1 MDFAEFIKQERLEEF
16 PPAWIADVKGE
27 FVFENENYQ
36 IKTEDLSIDYKDLI
50 KEAKRLCIVCN
61 KVFSNSYSYLVHNI
75 DHLTIPLDKLNIE
88 VPLQQNDS
96 QKQQLHYSCVN
107 MLTEEMDNRHGP
119 PGVNSRSLTAAQSAA
134 ELEVLK
140 EIENV
145 YFTPPS
151 EFNAARYALEHV
163 PSYTNCDEIEQMF
176 TKLKRQQQ
184 VVSGKALHLISQQR
198 DNCDREFG
206 EIQNIRQQLS
216 ETLSTC
222 KKAREKLRSASNHL
236 TISTFVILANVRKR
250 QIIKSVLKSLD
261 LLRSLRSVEKDVAE
275 LITKKQY
282 FEAIELIM
290 QSKKAASNNKE
301 YKCIADL
308 ASRLQD
314 TLDMTEEKL
323 DSVLSSMCYNFDPIV
338 FAKLKSAYDLLGKT
352 QAAMEQLHMHYSSA
366 VNESAFE
373 AVKPFVDNVSM
384 ETKFQE
390 LCRSVPTTKAP
401 LCLLNLCEKL
411 FLVMRSYYLL
421 VNWYSKHEESSM
433 VTNVFDIEKNV
444 SREYIKQKLKGGLI
458 RIWNDVQG
466 KVSTF
471 LKSLGLEEYPFE
483 KFIQMLGIL
492 RKLTQVAE
500 VFCGDTSDLLRDFIK
515 TQSVSYIKNYHK
527 GRMEELK
534 LFLEN
539 EGWEQCPV
547 KSTFTL
553 LNLQEFK
560 QFKRYFKPKNDIG
573 TSSQSSSS
581 VHSLDNSVYISK
593 YFNETTRTPF
603 EMFRNENVT
612 NDDIFGLEPESEVS
626 EESDDEPEELKRDF
640 VDDADVQ
647 NSPSK
652 VAHSVIVTNTTL
664 SVLRN
669 CGQYLQITRYLPQ
682 IALEVIMLMNQLFD
696 YYFFTVHLFFT
707 SDLDVASSTLYTSKL
722 NLLLKRISNI
732 EDSFSSPS
740 IPEHLEKTEA
750 NLHGLSERIVGVES
764 IVFLAKQ
771 FEILQPYLE
780 SIVAQHQRMILEHF
794 RDNTLAVVGDLR
806 MPVYMASASKALD
819 ARSALIAMSQVRWDV
834 KTVAEEHSAYV
845 DMIVRKIQV
854 FALRLEN
861 ISQKITLNVDIVNAV
876 WGMVAKF
883 IVHLLVEGFSN
894 ASKCSNGG
902 RGLMQLDYR
911 QLFVKLEKISGLKPI
926 PYQDYVDRYVK
937 AYYLPRN
944 ELEEFVRDRVE
955 YSNKHLIALITCACE
970 NKRDRQAL
978 SSAVEGREAAM

>member
-1 MDFAEFIKQERLEEF
+1 ME
-16 PPAWIADVKGE
+16 
-27 FVFENENYQ
+27 
-36 IKTEDLSIDYKDLI
+36 S
-50 KEAKRLCIVCN
+50 
-61 KVFSNSYSYLVHNI
+61 
-75 DHLTIPLDKLNIE
+75 
-88 VPLQQNDS
+88 
-96 QKQQLHYSCVN
+96 
-107 MLTEEMDNRHGP
+107 RHAP

-140 EIENV
+140 QIENV
-145 YFTPPS
+145 YFSPPN
-151 EFNAARYALEHV
+151 EFDAARYALSHV
-163 PSYTNCDEIEQMF
+163 PSYTNTDDIEQMF

-198 DNCDREFG
+198 DNCDREFA
-206 EIQNIRQQLS
+206 EIQNIRQQLTT
-216 ETLSTC
+216 TLDTC
-222 KKAREKLRSASNHL
+222 RQARENLQIASNHL

-275 LITKKQY
+275 LLNKKQY
-282 FEAIELIM
+282 YSAIELILK
-290 QSKKAASNNKE
+290 SLKAASNHKE
-301 YKCIADL
+301 YTCIADL
-308 ASRLQD
+308 TARLED

-323 DSVLSSMCYNFDPIV
+323 DSVLSSICYRFDASV
-338 FAKLKSAYDLLGKT
+338 FSKLKRAYDLLGKT

-373 AVKPFVDNVSM
+373 AVKSFVDNVSM

-390 LCRSVPTTKAP
+390 MCQSVPTNKAP
-401 LCLLNLCEKL
+401 TCLLNLCENL
-411 FLVMRSYYLL
+411 FLVMRSYYML
-421 VNWYSKHEESSM
+421 VNWYNQNEESSNSG
-433 VTNVFDIEKNV
+433 NVCDIERNV

-458 RIWNDVQG
+458 RIWHDVQS
-466 KVSTF
+466 KVSMF
-471 LKSLGLEEYPFE
+471 LKSSGLEEYPFE

-500 VFCGDTSDLLRDFIK
+500 VFCGDTSDLLQDFIK
-515 TQSVSYIKNYHK
+515 TQSVAYIKNYHK

-547 KSTFTL
+547 KSTFTV

-560 QFKRYFKPKNDIG
+560 QFKKYFKPKSDIG
-573 TSSQSSSS
+573 KSSQSSSS
-581 VHSLDNSVYISK
+581 VHSLDDSVYISK
-593 YFNETTRTPF
+593 YFGEATRTPF

-612 NDDIFGLEPESEVS
+612 NDDIFGLEPESDVS
-626 EESDDEPEELKRDF
+626 EESEDEPDELKRDF
-640 VDDADVQ
+640 VEDAEVKE
-647 NSPSK
+647 SPSK
-652 VAHSVIVTNTTL
+652 VANSVIVTNTTL

-669 CGQYLQITRYLPQ
+669 CGQYLQISRYLPQ

-707 SDLDVASSTLYTSKL
+707 SDLEVASSTLYTPKL
-722 NLLLKRISNI
+722 NGVLKRISNL
-732 EDSFSSPS
+732 EESFA
-740 IPEHLEKTEA
+740 IPKPPENLEKTEA

-764 IVFLAKQ
+764 LIFLGKQ
-771 FEILQPYLE
+771 FETLQPYLE
-780 SIVAQHQRMILEHF
+780 TIVAHHQRMILEHF
-794 RDNTLAVVGDLR
+794 RDNTLKVVGDLR
-806 MPVYMASASKALD
+806 MPVYMCSASKAVD
-819 ARSALIAMSQVRWDV
+819 ARSALIGISQVRWDIR
-834 KTVAEEHSAYV
+834 TVAGENSAYV
-845 DMIVRKIQV
+845 DMIIRKIQV

-861 ISQKITLNVDIVNAV
+861 ISQKVSLNIDIINGI

-911 QLFVKLEKISGLKPI
+911 QLFVKLEKISGMKPI
-926 PYQDYVDRYVK
+926 PFQDYVDRYVK
-937 AYYLPRN
+937 AYYLPRD
-944 ELEEFVRDRVE
+944 ELEIFVRDRIE
-955 YSNKHLIALITCACE
+955 YSNKHLIALIGCACE

-978 SSAVEGREAAM
+978 LGVLEGREAS